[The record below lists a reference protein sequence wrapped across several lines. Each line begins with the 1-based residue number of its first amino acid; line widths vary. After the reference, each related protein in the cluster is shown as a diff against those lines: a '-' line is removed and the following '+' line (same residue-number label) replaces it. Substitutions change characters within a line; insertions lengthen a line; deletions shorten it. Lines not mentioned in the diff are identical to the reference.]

1 MIKISNLK
9 CIFVYYIVT
18 ENPCFGHVLKVKR
31 IDGTAKVF
39 KLGGGG
45 GKLNY

>member
-9 CIFVYYIVT
+9 CIFVYCIVT
-18 ENPCFGHVLKVKR
+18 ENPCFSLVLKVKKIER
-31 IDGTAKVF
+31 TAKVF